1 MLQLGDKA
9 EPLQMQ
15 MLMQAIVW
23 KNEFGDC
30 GITIANQQMK
40 QTLFSINVN
49 TLHNVV
55 TNWMC

>member
-1 MLQLGDKA
+1 MLQLDDKA

-15 MLMQAIVW
+15 MQAIVW

-40 QTLFSINVN
+40 QTLLSINVN
-49 TLHNVV
+49 KLHNVV

>member
-1 MLQLGDKA
+1 MLQLDDKA

-15 MLMQAIVW
+15 MQAIVW
-23 KNEFGDC
+23 KNEFGGC

-49 TLHNVV
+49 KLHNVV
-55 TNWMC
+55 TYWMC